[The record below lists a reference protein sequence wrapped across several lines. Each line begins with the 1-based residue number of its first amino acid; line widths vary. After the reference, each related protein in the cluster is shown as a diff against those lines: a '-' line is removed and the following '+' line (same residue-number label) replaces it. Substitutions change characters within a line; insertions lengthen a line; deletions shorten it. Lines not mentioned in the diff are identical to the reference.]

1 MMDIN
6 VNLLQNSS
14 DTNKETGVNSNRV
27 SKNKQL
33 PKDLH
38 KPITRKFDKR
48 KVFSS
53 FKDKLWGADLSDIQ
67 LIRKFN

>member
-33 PKDLH
+33 AKDLH
-38 KPITRKFDKR
+38 KPITIKFDKR

-53 FKDKLWGADLSDIQ
+53 FKDKLWGDDLSDIQ

>member
-6 VNLLQNSS
+6 VNLLQKSS
-14 DTNKETGVNSNRV
+14 DTHKETGINSNV
-27 SKNKQL
+27 ASKRNQL
-33 PKDLH
+33 AKDLH
-38 KPITRKFDKR
+38 KPIIRKFDKR

-53 FKDKLWGADLSDIQ
+53 FKDKLWDADLSDIQ

>member
-14 DTNKETGVNSNRV
+14 DTNKERGVNSNRV

-33 PKDLH
+33 AKDLH

>member
-33 PKDLH
+33 AKDLH
-38 KPITRKFDKR
+38 KPITIKFDKR
-48 KVFSS
+48 KVF
-53 FKDKLWGADLSDIQ
+53 
-67 LIRKFN
+67 